1 MNSKLFVSTIFSFI
15 LMIFNH
21 TTTAQVQFGVF
32 ADCQYCDCETSGSRF
47 YRNSPEKLDECIRH
61 FNQNKNISFVVGLG
75 DLIDRDFAS
84 FDKVNTVLATSK
96 KKVYHVIGNH
106 DFSVEKPMIEK
117 IPEKL
122 GLGNT
127 RYSFTK
133 KGWLFVFL
141 DGNDITFNSV
151 NPEIVKLAETM
162 TARLKQEDKP
172 NFHNWNGGLGA
183 NQLLWLE
190 QQLQHAKTK
199 KLKVAVFCH
208 YPLLPY
214 EAHALWNQE
223 ETLNLLKQY
232 PCVKIWMNG
241 HNHSGNYVFQ
251 HGIHFVNLKGMVE
264 TKNENTFAEVTLSKN
279 RIEIRGFGRE
289 ENRMLKIE

>member
-1 MNSKLFVSTIFSFI
+1 MKSKIILSAVINFI
-15 LMIFNH
+15 LMNINF
-21 TTTAQVQFGVF
+21 TSFSQVTIGVF

-122 GLGNT
+122 ELGNT

-162 TARLKQEDKP
+162 TARLKQEGKP

-183 NQLLWLE
+183 NQLTWLE
-190 QQLQHAKTK
+190 QQLQHAEIK

-223 ETLNLLKQY
+223 ETLNVLKQFT
-232 PCVKIWMNG
+232 CVKLWMNG